1 MSVTFISHLKKSL
14 LVFAGFFF
22 FVLTADAAV
31 ESPAWAQPEAHLKQ
45 NLSELAVKARRSGP
59 QRVIVGLDSGFVPEG
74 RLSSPAVNSQ
84 RSGFARRQTDL
95 LSALSDVQAAEIRR
109 FKHIPFLVLELG
121 EDAIER
127 LAALPIVVS
136 VQEDVYEMPV
146 MASSNPV
153 IGADL
158 AWAAGYDGAGL
169 AVAVLDSGVDSS
181 HPFFSTSSKV
191 VSEACYSS
199 NTEKA
204 DSLCP
209 GGAAESVAPGSA
221 QNCDVATRGCEH
233 GTHVAGTVAGNDATG
248 PDYGV
253 ARGADIIAIQVF
265 SRFEGAV
272 NCGPLYDSCV
282 GAYVSDQVA
291 ALERVYAL
299 RDQFDIAAANMSL
312 GGSRYTDQALCDEE
326 QAARKLAI
334 DNLHSVGIATVIAS
348 GNSSSRNSIS
358 TPACISSAVSVG
370 ATTDAD
376 AVASFSNVAD
386 FLDLFAPGVSITSSV
401 PGGGTAAWQG
411 TSMAAPHVAGAWAVL
426 RQKLPSADVDT
437 VLSAL
442 QATGTLVDDL
452 RSNGTVTGIPRIRV
466 NLALDELV
474 DPIPEF
480 DSNPEAG
487 TLFDFGLV
495 YLGHSSDPMVLQ
507 VHNLGT
513 GYLQIS
519 CELSGPQADSF
530 VVSQCPA
537 QVGEGDSAEIHFSCQ
552 PVAEDLNTASLDLL
566 TSDEDEGLVSFGLGC
581 DGFQDVVWADSFE
594 E

>member
-1 MSVTFISHLKKSL
+1 MSVTSNSHMKNSL
-14 LVFAGFFF
+14 LLLAGFFSLLF
-22 FVLTADAAV
+22 AIEVLA
-31 ESPAWAQPEAHLKQ
+31 EPPAWAQSEAHFKET
-45 NLSELAVKARRSGP
+45 LSVLAEKARRSGP
-59 QRVIVGLDSGFVPEG
+59 QRVIVGVDSEFVPVG
-74 RLSSPAVNSQ
+74 WLSNPAVKSQ
-84 RSGFARRQTDL
+84 RNGFARQQGAL
-95 LSALSDVQAAEIRR
+95 LTALADVQVAEIRR
-109 FKHIPFLVLELG
+109 FEHIPFLVLELG

-127 LAALPIVVS
+127 LAGLPMVVS
-136 VQEDVYEMPV
+136 VQEDLYEMPV

-158 AWAAGYDGAGL
+158 AWAAGYDGTGL

-181 HPFFSTSSKV
+181 HPFFSTGSKV

-199 NTEKA
+199 NTETA

-209 GGAAESVAPGSA
+209 RGVEESVAPGSA
-221 QNCDVATRGCEH
+221 QNCDLETKGCEH
-233 GTHVAGTVAGNDATG
+233 GTHVAGTVAGNDAMG

-265 SRFEGAV
+265 SRFEGV
-272 NCGPLYDSCV
+272 VTCGLSYDTCV
-282 GAYVSDQVA
+282 AAYVSDQIA

-299 RDQFDIAAANMSL
+299 RDQFNIAAVNMSL

-334 DNLHSVGIATVIAS
+334 DNLRSVGIATVIAS
-348 GNSSSRNSIS
+348 GNSSSRDSIS

-386 FLDLFAPGVSITSSV
+386 FLDLYAPGVSITSSV
-401 PGGGTAAWQG
+401 PGGEVATWQG
-411 TSMAAPHVAGAWAVL
+411 TSMATPHVAGAWAVL

-437 VLSAL
+437 VLAAL

-452 RSNGTVTGIPRIRV
+452 RSSGTVTGIPRIQV
-466 NLALDELV
+466 NLALGELV

-480 DSNPEAG
+480 DSSPEAG
-487 TLFDFGLV
+487 TLFDFGQV
-495 YLGHSSDPMVLQ
+495 YLGRTSDPMVLQ

-513 GYLQIS
+513 GFLEIS
-519 CELSGPQADSF
+519 CEVSGPQADSF
-530 VVSQCPA
+530 VVSQCPG
-537 QVGEGDSAEIHFSCQ
+537 QVGEGSSVEVQFSCQ
-552 PVAEDLNTASLDLL
+552 AVAEDINTASLDLL
-566 TSDEDEGLVSFGLGC
+566 TNDEDEGLVSFALDC
-581 DGFQDVVWADSFE
+581 DGFQDVIWEGGFE
-594 E
+594 Q

>member
-1 MSVTFISHLKKSL
+1 MSVAFNSFAKKSL
-14 LVFAGFFF
+14 LVIAGFFF
-22 FVLTADAAV
+22 FAISTEGAAG
-31 ESPAWAQPEAHLKQ
+31 SPAWAQPEAHLEQ
-45 NLSELAVKARRSGP
+45 RLSELAVKARRSGP

-74 RLSSPAVNSQ
+74 RLSSPAVKSQ
-84 RSGFARRQTDL
+84 RNGFARQQGDL
-95 LSALSDVQAAEIRR
+95 LSALADVQAAEIRR
-109 FKHIPFLVLELG
+109 FRHIPFLVLELG

-127 LAALPIVVS
+127 LAALPMVVS

-158 AWAAGYDGAGL
+158 AWAAGYDGSGL

-181 HPFFSTSSKV
+181 HPFFSTGVKI
-191 VSEACYSS
+191 VSEACFSS
-199 NTEKA
+199 NTETSE
-204 DSLCP
+204 SLCP
-209 GGAAESVAPGSA
+209 GGVEESITSGSA
-221 QNCDVATRGCEH
+221 QNCDVATKGCEH
-233 GTHVAGTVAGNDATG
+233 GTHVAGTVAGNDETG

-265 SRFEGAV
+265 SRFEGV
-272 NCGPLYDSCV
+272 DTCGPFYDTCV
-282 GAYVSDQVA
+282 AGFVSDQIA

-299 RDQFDIAAANMSL
+299 RDQFDIAAVNMSL
-312 GGSRYTDQALCDEE
+312 GGSRYTDQTLCDEE
-326 QAARKLAI
+326 QVARKLAI
-334 DNLHSVGIATVIAS
+334 DNLRSVGIATVIAS
-348 GNSSSRNSIS
+348 GNSSSRDSIS

-386 FLDLFAPGVSITSSV
+386 FLDLYAPGVSITSSV
-401 PGGGTAAWQG
+401 PGGETATWQG
-411 TSMAAPHVAGAWAVL
+411 TSMATPHVAGAWAVL

-442 QATGTLVDDL
+442 QATGTLVNDL

-466 NLALDELV
+466 DLALDELV

-480 DSNPEAG
+480 DSTPEAG
-487 TLFDFGLV
+487 TLFDFRQV
-495 YLGHSSDPMVLQ
+495 YLGRTSDPMVLQ

-513 GYLQIS
+513 GYLDIS

-530 VVSQCPA
+530 VVSQCPE
-537 QVGEGDSAEIHFSCQ
+537 QVGEGGSAEVHFSCQ

-566 TSDEDEGLVSFGLGC
+566 TNDEDEGLLSFGLSC